1 MEAYT
6 TWVRRNK
13 DYVHSLQSLA
23 NKALIKWSVIVY
35 HDFLCKFAVFQL
47 AALVDLIFDTIVDNI
62 SPKFLGLTWLLP
74 ERFSNSEIGPE
85 AVTATLGTLTAIN
98 EHIIDTAPEESHTG
112 LAYPL
117 SFAYGLY
124 ISALKD
130 LGTLVEVVAEQY
142 YGDKRWNF
150 IAVRKLPS
158 KKHSSSEISTLML
171 LYMRVTVRL
180 ALFGNCGYK
189 MLLHGGE
196 TPDIG
201 KILMIQ
207 VYNIKLGASLL
218 SRFGESARM
227 ITDPLWVQRSKQQHA
242 IMKPQNTFPN
252 LYLVFRQ
259 TVENTEKLLEP
270 VPLIGSLAGR
280 VNIFDVVLLAEKI
293 VELVVGTQTRYTYV
307 WILKSEAA
315 SIHGSR
321 Q

>member
-1 MEAYT
+1 M
-6 TWVRRNK
+6 
-13 DYVHSLQSLA
+13 
-23 NKALIKWSVIVY
+23 
-35 HDFLCKFAVFQL
+35 
-47 AALVDLIFDTIVDNI
+47 
-62 SPKFLGLTWLLP
+62 TWLLP
-74 ERFSNSEIGPE
+74 KRFSNSEIGPE

-112 LAYPL
+112 LADPL
-117 SFAYGLY
+117 SFPYGLY

-130 LGTLVEVVAEQY
+130 LGTLVEVVVEQY

-180 ALFGNCGYK
+180 ALFRNCGYK

-196 TPDIG
+196 TPDVG
-201 KILMIQ
+201 KSLMIQ

-227 ITDPLWVQRSKQQHA
+227 ISDPLWVQRSKQQHA
-242 IMKPQNTFPN
+242 IMKPQTSTIERRTLSMILSEKCVNGAVFI
-252 LYLVFRQ
+252 LGEIMDSLVSFSGCGHCWNGLCITSYDTKEGQ
-259 TVENTEKLLEP
+259 TLENTEKLLEP
-270 VPLIGSLAGR
+270 VPLIGTLAGR

-293 VELVVGTQTRYTYV
+293 VELVVGAQTRYTYV

>member
-1 MEAYT
+1 MLLLKF
-6 TWVRRNK
+6 V
-13 DYVHSLQSLA
+13 LQ
-23 NKALIKWSVIVY
+23 
-35 HDFLCKFAVFQL
+35 
-47 AALVDLIFDTIVDNI
+47 
-62 SPKFLGLTWLLP
+62 GLTWLLP

-112 LAYPL
+112 LADPL
-117 SFAYGLY
+117 SFPYGLY

-150 IAVRKLPS
+150 IAVRKLP
-158 KKHSSSEISTLML
+158 TFTL
-171 LYMRVTVRL
+171 LYMTVTVRL
-180 ALFGNCGYK
+180 ALFRNCGYK

-196 TPDIG
+196 TPDVG

-218 SRFGESARM
+218 SRFRGSARM
-227 ITDPLWVQRSKQQHA
+227 ISDPLWVQRSKQQHA
-242 IMKPQNTFPN
+242 IMKPQTSTIERRTLSMILSEKCVNGA
-252 LYLVFRQ
+252 VFILGEVLFITRPLIRESFFNKYTKQ
-259 TVENTEKLLEP
+259 TLENTEKLLEP
-270 VPLIGSLAGR
+270 VPLIGT
-280 VNIFDVVLLAEKI
+280 LAEKI
-293 VELVVGTQTRYTYV
+293 VELVVGAQTRYTYV

>member
-1 MEAYT
+1 MEAYK

-23 NKALIKWSVIVY
+23 N
-35 HDFLCKFAVFQL
+35 
-47 AALVDLIFDTIVDNI
+47 
-62 SPKFLGLTWLLP
+62 GLTWLLP
-74 ERFSNSEIGPE
+74 ERFSNSEIDPE

-112 LAYPL
+112 LADPL
-117 SFAYGLY
+117 SFPYGLY

-171 LYMRVTVRL
+171 LNMRVTVRL
-180 ALFGNCGYK
+180 ALFRNCGYK

-196 TPDIG
+196 TPDVG

-227 ITDPLWVQRSKQQHA
+227 ISDPLWVQRSKQQHA
-242 IMKPQNTFPN
+242 IMKPQSSTIERRTLSMILSEKCVNGAVFILGEANKALSARP
-252 LYLVFRQ
+252 LV
-259 TVENTEKLLEP
+259 
-270 VPLIGSLAGR
+270 
-280 VNIFDVVLLAEKI
+280 
-293 VELVVGTQTRYTYV
+293 
-307 WILKSEAA
+307 AA
-315 SIHGSR
+315 AKDTCGAV
-321 Q
+321 